1 MDGRAQSLGG
11 DPGSGPTS
19 TGTQTPPPTSPL
31 SPSPPSLPSTSPDAA
46 THAPLS
52 DTPQTP
58 LAPLSIPAADPQRKE
73 GREDWASPSDTGSVQ
88 VGQEK
93 PLALSLPLLVQRLS
107 SHHPPDS
114 AGLPRK
120 DRGLRGQQR
129 EEVGKP
135 GSPRGR
141 SKSQRAPLKLLPA
154 QESQKETQRPRFPPQ
169 GRRRPFPP
177 TGFPTRRA
185 WPCPPHPRRCI

>member
-1 MDGRAQSLGG
+1 MDGRPQSLGG

-19 TGTQTPPPTSPL
+19 TGTQTPPPTSPP
-31 SPSPPSLPSTSPDAA
+31 SPSPPSLPSISPDAA

-58 LAPLSIPAADPQRKE
+58 LATLSIPAADPQTNE
-73 GREDWASPSDTGSVQ
+73 GREDWASPSDTSPIQ

-93 PLALSLPLLVQRLS
+93 PLALSLPLLLQRLS

-120 DRGLRGQQR
+120 DRGS
-129 EEVGKP
+129 VG
-135 GSPRGR
+135 SRGR
-141 SKSQRAPLKLLPA
+141 KWESRGLQEAAARA
-154 QESQKETQRPRFPPQ
+154 RGPP
-169 GRRRPFPP
+169 
-177 TGFPTRRA
+177 
-185 WPCPPHPRRCI
+185 